1 MLELIDIHKS
11 YEGQPLL
18 RGISFTV
25 AAGETVCLLGPS
37 GSGKST
43 LLRII
48 AGLETPE
55 QGQVRWDGEDLVPV
69 PVHRRSFGLVFQDY
83 AIFPHLNVA
92 ENVAFG
98 LKMQNL
104 AGAGTNLRVAS
115 ILEMVNLTGF
125 GDRRVT
131 DLSGGEQQ
139 RVALA
144 RALAPNPRLLMFDEP
159 LGALDRSL
167 REQLMDELRRIL
179 HESGV
184 PAIYVTHDQEE
195 AFTLADRVLLLHDG
209 GIVRS
214 GTPEQVWSDPG
225 SVWAAQFLDA
235 GNVVAGIVMSNTRPF
250 QVKTSAGVFELEC
263 EVVPVQ
269 YILPLRQGS
278 CSSISSRI
286 SYGTGRTRAFSG
298 GKGLF
303 AGQPA
308 RGPASR
314 GWEGERGSGGRYL
327 PAGRI
332 QSHAGK
338 WPGFLSSRRS
348 TDGREDLSHNSSGGG
363 KMLVMKPTIT
373 VMWGDP
379 LFLVTTQSVRTREK
393 HVNRPGRRWRNCRNS
408 SRITRTPISHEETGV
423 RKFKAKPSVP
433 AEGRIGP
440 ALAGWGP
447 KNRRAARSLQSS
459 HNRPPQL
466 PRWR

>member
-1 MLELIDIHKS
+1 MLELINIYKS
-11 YEGQPLL
+11 YEGQALL

-55 QGQVRWDGEDLVPV
+55 QGQVRWDGEDLAPV
-69 PVHRRSFGLVFQDY
+69 PIHLRSFGLVFQDY
-83 AIFPHLNVA
+83 ALFPHLNVT

-104 AGAGTNLRVAS
+104 AGAGIYLRVAN
-115 ILEMVNLTGF
+115 ILEMVNLAGF
-125 GDRRVT
+125 GDRLVT

-167 REQLMDELRRIL
+167 REQLMDELHRIL
-179 HESGV
+179 HKSGV

-235 GNVVAGIVMSNTRPF
+235 GNVVAGVVMSNKRPF
-250 QVKTSAGVFELEC
+250 QVETSAGVFELNCRHAHSVGEKVNLLVSRRGVRQAADGRVSG
-263 EVVPVQ
+263 VVVDV
-269 YILPLRQGS
+269 IFRQDGFKV
-278 CSSISSRI
+278 
-286 SYGTGRTRAFSG
+286 TLENDLDF
-298 GKGLF
+298 
-303 AGQPA
+303 
-308 RGPASR
+308 
-314 GWEGERGSGGRYL
+314 YL
-327 PAGRI
+327 PSAPRMGEKI
-332 QSHAGK
+332 Y
-338 WPGFLSSRRS
+338 LSI
-348 TDGREDLSHNSSGGG
+348 
-363 KMLVMKPTIT
+363 PA
-373 VMWGDP
+373 
-379 LFLVTTQSVRTREK
+379 
-393 HVNRPGRRWRNCRNS
+393 
-408 SRITRTPISHEETGV
+408 TGL
-423 RKFKAKPSVP
+423 KC
-433 AEGRIGP
+433 
-440 ALAGWGP
+440 L
-447 KNRRAARSLQSS
+447 L
-459 HNRPPQL
+459 
-466 PRWR
+466 